1 MLEEYNAE
9 MNKLVR
15 IQKLLGHAL
24 MLENVPVDMDKINE
38 NEKENDLDNQHL
50 LFERIVEQQQRV
62 CSMYSID
69 ESLPS
74 FEQYNAEMSK
84 LIQLQSRLN
93 NCLSTNTDIEV
104 IDDEEPIE
112 KATRLFDNMVR
123 QSKLV

>member
-62 CSMYSID
+62 CSMYSMD

>member
-1 MLEEYNAE
+1 MLDEYNAE

-15 IQKLLGHAL
+15 LQKLLGQAL
-24 MLENVPVDMDKINE
+24 EVKNVSIDIEKINE
-38 NEKENDLDNQHL
+38 NENENNLDNQHL

-74 FEQYNAEMSK
+74 FEKYNAEMSI
-84 LIQLQSRLN
+84 LIQLQSKLN
-93 NCLSTNTDIEV
+93 NCLPTSLDIEI

-112 KATRLFDNMVR
+112 KATRLFDNMVK